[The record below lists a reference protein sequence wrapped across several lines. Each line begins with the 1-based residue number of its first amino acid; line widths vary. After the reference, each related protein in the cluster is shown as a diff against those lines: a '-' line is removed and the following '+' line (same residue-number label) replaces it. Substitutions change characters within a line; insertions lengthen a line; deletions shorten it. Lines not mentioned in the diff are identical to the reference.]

1 MNLVNWENLVL
12 PVLLVFLA
20 IQGDLESLEKRDHQG
35 HQVLKEGLAFQGLQV
50 YLDFLG
56 KEACPDFL
64 GCLASKEKW
73 DLRAH

>member
-12 PVLLVFLA
+12 PVLLVFLV
-20 IQGDLESLEKRDHQG
+20 ILEDLESLEKRDHQG

-50 YLDFLG
+50 CQDFLG
-56 KEACPDFL
+56 KEACLDFL